1 MALSTA
7 GRPKNVSL
15 KKAKSTAQ
23 ANFIWD
29 YERGFIIFPGNES
42 CLPGHIYDAR
52 QLAKEYQLPCQSDLL
67 FDTAK
72 IYTTMRAAIENDEE
86 FDSDLFEIAL
96 LLSNI
101 VEEIP
106 HFLDQR
112 ATLMTYAEQVSR
124 KLLMQ
129 DPETKT
135 FHETPKNMM
144 TSVNGPDKDK
154 WLPSMKRELKA
165 MKDKDVW
172 DEITTLPIGTISI
185 PAMFTYKLKSDKSGF
200 ISE

>member
-1 MALSTA
+1 MALSIA

-23 ANFIWD
+23 ADFIWD

-42 CLPGHIYDAR
+42 CLPGHIFNAK

-72 IYTTMRAAIENDEE
+72 VYTTMRAAIENDEE
-86 FDSDLFEIAL
+86 FDSELFEKAL
-96 LLSNI
+96 LLSQT

-106 HFLDQR
+106 NFLDQR
-112 ATLMTYAEQVSR
+112 ATLMAYAEQISR

-135 FHETPKNMM
+135 FHETPKNMR
-144 TSVNGPDKDK
+144 TAVNGPDNLVVIRD
-154 WLPSMKRELKA
+154 SSRA
-165 MKDKDVW
+165 
-172 DEITTLPIGTISI
+172 G
-185 PAMFTYKLKSDKSGF
+185 
-200 ISE
+200 

>member
-15 KKAKSTAQ
+15 KKARSTAQ
-23 ANFIWD
+23 ANVIWD

-42 CLPGHIYDAR
+42 CLPVHIYDAR
-52 QLAKEYQLPCQSDLL
+52 QLAKEYQLPCQSALS

-112 ATLMTYAEQVSR
+112 ATLVAYAEQVSR

-135 FHETPKNMM
+135 CHETPKNMR
-144 TSVNGPDKDK
+144 TAVNGPDRDK

-172 DEITTLPIGTISI
+172 EEVTTLPIGTIPI
-185 PAMFTYKLKSDKSGF
+185 PAMIVY
-200 ISE
+200 I